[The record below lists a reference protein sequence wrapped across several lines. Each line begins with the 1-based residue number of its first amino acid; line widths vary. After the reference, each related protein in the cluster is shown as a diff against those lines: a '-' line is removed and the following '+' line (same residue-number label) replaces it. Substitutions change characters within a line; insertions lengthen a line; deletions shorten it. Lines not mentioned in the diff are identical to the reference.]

1 MEPSDRLLVH
11 FDSKPGSEN
20 IFDDFIFGTRT
31 SHIFKITNQSI
42 NDDHHCYEQPLCRI
56 SVNLVICTAFVQ
68 SLVWLFPL
76 LRRLRLAIIIA
87 KSSIIRIH
95 LSMGIAKATWLI
107 CSRLHRYHHCCKFE
121 SLLAQPGRHHDY
133 NSLPLLP
140 KALEILLM
148 TIITDKSTTIRVYL
162 SMGIARAQFLICS
175 LHLANITSLLI
186 AMVNH
191 KRTTTIRVHL
201 SMGTARAPL
210 LIWWY

>member
-11 FDSKPGSEN
+11 IDSKPRSEN
-20 IFDDFIFGTRT
+20 IVRDFIFDKRT
-31 SHIFKITNQSI
+31 SHIFKISNRSI

-95 LSMGIAKATWLI
+95 LSMGIAKETWLI

-133 NSLPLLP
+133 DSLPRLP
-140 KALEILLM
+140 KALEIVLM
-148 TIITDKSTTIRVYL
+148 IIITGKSTTIRL
-162 SMGIARAQFLICS
+162 RA
-175 LHLANITSLLI
+175 
-186 AMVNH
+186 
-191 KRTTTIRVHL
+191 HL

-210 LIWWY
+210 LICWY